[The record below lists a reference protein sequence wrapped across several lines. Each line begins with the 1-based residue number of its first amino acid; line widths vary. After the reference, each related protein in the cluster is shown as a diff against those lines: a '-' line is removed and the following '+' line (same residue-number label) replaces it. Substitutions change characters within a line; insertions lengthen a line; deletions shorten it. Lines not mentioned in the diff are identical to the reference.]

1 MILDRFE
8 YLSLAERKSKF
19 RFKIRNKQNVGISA
33 SPLLTTLK
41 ISPLSQRHLVA
52 PRGKSFTCD
61 FDKQLEDHHSLSLT
75 SEDKIFDDG
84 VSTKSVGQTF
94 SFSANENSD
103 ARDKD
108 LFNSNAVTSP
118 FSWQDD
124 GEFATNTFDVND
136 DEPMIDWEDTEIFN
150 DTSAST
156 KGVPELEQVSTV
168 EKKFHSF
175 KIESEMFPTSDALVE
190 DGLRKAQKDTAD
202 NGVTVDSFYVP
213 ENESAI
219 IPPTNNSTSVNFDKD
234 SNKFQNGFTD
244 SGVIM
249 DKFDVPES
257 ENVVFPKNNYATNFG
272 FDDLSY
278 PLAEKYNAGPTVT
291 KATAKVENDC
301 RTTLTSAQGT
311 TFDFDNPTPASNQ
324 SHVAGNLNMFP
335 KDPRVDEKM
344 GFANDFIPQ
353 NTSID
358 SAASKNLEITLSAS
372 FSFEVYGPLSKEA
385 GLSAAAAIVRG
396 PPAAR
401 HFGGNNGGFV
411 LSNRK
416 NIGCIAVCG
425 SEKTILF
432 NALED
437 PPSRIY
443 SVGASGAI
451 ITKTPDETEYM
462 CCFAA
467 GSNLLTVI
475 DVDEQLA
482 VVSLLGFFFIIYF
495 LALTFIIF
503 KASQQMT
510 TKLNFWRCLPSEA
523 HGSDVTFM
531 LVTPAGGF
539 HWMPLAKD
547 SRPRRM

>member
-19 RFKIRNKQNVGISA
+19 RFKIRNKQNVDISA
-33 SPLLTTLK
+33 SPLLTTPK

-52 PRGKSFTCD
+52 PRGKSFSYD
-61 FDKQLEDHHSLSLT
+61 FDKQLKDHQSLSFT
-75 SEDKIFDDG
+75 SKDKIFDDG
-84 VSTKSVGQTF
+84 LSTKSIGQTF

-124 GEFATNTFDVND
+124 GELATNAFEVND
-136 DEPMIDWEDTEIFN
+136 DEPTIDWEDTEIFN
-150 DTSAST
+150 DASAST
-156 KGVPELEQVSTV
+156 KGLPELEQASTV
-168 EKKFHSF
+168 EKKFNSF
-175 KIESEMFPTSDALVE
+175 KIESEMFPTSDHLVE
-190 DGLRKAQKDTAD
+190 D
-202 NGVTVDSFYVP
+202 GVTVDSCHVL
-213 ENESAI
+213 EKESAI
-219 IPPTNNSTSVNFDKD
+219 IPSTNNSTSVNFDKD
-234 SNKFQNGFTD
+234 LNEFQKGLTD
-244 SGVIM
+244 SGVIK
-249 DKFDVPES
+249 DKFDIPES
-257 ENVVFPKNNYATNFG
+257 EIAAFPKNNYPTNFG

-278 PLAEKYNAGPTVT
+278 PLAEKYNAGPIVT
-291 KATAKVENDC
+291 KATAKVDYDGGNK
-301 RTTLTSAQGT
+301 
-311 TFDFDNPTPASNQ
+311 SNQ

-335 KDPRVDEKM
+335 KDTKVDENM

-358 SAASKNLEITLSAS
+358 SATSKNSEITLSAS

-411 LSNRK
+411 LSHRK

-482 VVSLLGFFFIIYF
+482 VVSLLGFFFNIYF

-510 TKLNFWRCLPSEA
+510 TKLNFWRCLPPEA

-539 HWMPLAKD
+539 HWMPLEKD